1 MAATPGTGRLAA
13 GTAVSAAD
21 VEESVDN
28 STFVAHSR
36 PGIAQLRGNS
46 AETHLEMMMVR
57 FILVDFTIPVM
68 IRPRMDTLPVKGHF
82 LSTYLPAGGTEG
94 AADQWG

>member
-1 MAATPGTGRLAA
+1 
-13 GTAVSAAD
+13 
-21 VEESVDN
+21 
-28 STFVAHSR
+28 
-36 PGIAQLRGNS
+36 
-46 AETHLEMMMVR
+46 MVR